1 MVVRQRSVTSHN
13 GHQVPPLAQARKNK
27 YSGGNNEYDSDN
39 ITLQG
44 ISMYLSVMQESH
56 IHSLEKWIW
65 RVDLNT

>member
-44 ISMYLSVMQESH
+44 ISMYLSVMQEKVTYIALKNGSGG
-56 IHSLEKWIW
+56 L
-65 RVDLNT
+65 T